1 MPVGA
6 NPVDAPVGPVYL
18 LEFSNHRMPPKESA
32 MGLVFM
38 LFASASFAAMSAM
51 IKGLGTGIP
60 LLELVFLRC
69 VLAIPFFLIFVGLKK
84 RPFMVTAKGVLL
96 LRTLFGMTA
105 MTGYFYA
112 LTHMP
117 FAECI
122 FLGRSQPLILALL
135 APFVLGERA
144 STAAWGAIFSGLA
157 GVALIMRPAMAWPAA
172 AWVAIGAAAASAMAH
187 LLVRRLNATDY
198 PLVIVLNFTILTA
211 FFTSFWVI
219 PNFVA
224 PSLLEWVLIAGV
236 ALFASTGQILM
247 TLAYQRDRA
256 PVVASASYASVVI
269 SIILGY
275 FIWDEV
281 PHPLAWL
288 GGALIVAG
296 GLILL
301 HTRIH
306 VTEPAAP
313 AAT

>member
-1 MPVGA
+1 
-6 NPVDAPVGPVYL
+6 
-18 LEFSNHRMPPKESA
+18 
-32 MGLVFM
+32 MGLLLM
-38 LFASASFAAMSAM
+38 LFASASFAVMSAM
-51 IKGLGTGIP
+51 IKAVGAGIP
-60 LLELVFLRC
+60 LLQLVFLRC
-69 VLAIPFFLIFVGLKK
+69 CLAIPFLLLFVVLKK
-84 RPFMVTAKGVLL
+84 RPFIVTAKGVLV

-144 STAAWGAIFSGLA
+144 SKAAWVAIFSGLA

-172 AWVAIGAAAASAMAH
+172 AWVAMGAATASAVAH

-211 FFTSFWVI
+211 FFTSFWVL

-224 PSLLEWVLIAGV
+224 LSSLEWVLIAGT
-236 ALFASTGQILM
+236 ALFASTGQLLM

-256 PVVASASYASVVI
+256 PLVASASYASVVI
-269 SIILGY
+269 SVILGY
-275 FIWDEV
+275 LIWHEV

-288 GGALIVAG
+288 GGTLIVAG
-296 GLILL
+296 GLLL
-301 HTRIH
+301 LQSRIH
-306 VTEPAAP
+306 VTEPAA
-313 AAT
+313 